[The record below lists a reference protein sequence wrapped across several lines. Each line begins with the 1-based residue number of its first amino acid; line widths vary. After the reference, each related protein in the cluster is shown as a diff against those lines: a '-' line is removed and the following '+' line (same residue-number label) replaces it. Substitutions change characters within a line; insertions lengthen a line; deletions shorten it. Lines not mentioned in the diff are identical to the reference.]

1 MNGKVDINEHLTIG
15 SYSQVLEN
23 LDMEA
28 SIIDELKKDFD
39 NEKHIRT
46 IL

>member
-1 MNGKVDINEHLTIG
+1 VNINEHLTIG

-28 SIIDELKKDFD
+28 TILDELSKDFQ
-39 NEKHIRT
+39 NQKMIRT